1 MATTDLRFVRLG
13 RGWHP
18 ELTCAADLRGLLT
31 LDPALWA
38 ANAAPLS
45 TLRMDPVF
53 LKGLDADG
61 DERLRVDEVRAGIRW
76 TLDTLADTADL
87 DAGRDSL
94 RLAALTKDGEGARLR
109 AVAER
114 ALTRLGRPQATE
126 LSLAEVRAVRAEE
139 EAKGLSEAGLALVSA
154 AEDPALT
161 GFMERV
167 ITIGG
172 AEAHPTGQPAVSA
185 ASLDRALAEAAAWVA
200 WVDAGVNDA
209 ATVLPL
215 GDRTEAALAALDAL
229 SDKLHQYFLICDAV
243 ALDPALAARSWP
255 DGAGADLLD
264 PVAATAFLA
273 RAPLARPRPEGVLD
287 PKGPI
292 NPAWADAVAAL
303 VQQVVTPLL
312 GETPITRGA
321 VSDIRAKLAAFVAW
335 RAARPDTKAAELP
348 IDTVRADLADPDLAA
363 RVRELLQRSQDAAV
377 AFDGIVSVERLI
389 LNQANLLRLTNSFA
403 ANLDLYDT
411 DRTAQ
416 FEEGT
421 LIVDGRRFSM
431 AVRVPNRGR
440 HEAFCKRGTLFV
452 IYALIG
458 EKGGAWEYE
467 VAVPVTAGMRGALQE
482 GLWGVFIDRDGR
494 ERHAYISGL
503 VVNAISVKEALLAPF
518 MKIGEMVQGLADKA
532 GGAASAGMDSKVAEQ
547 TTAGFTTAS
556 SAPGK
561 AVAAAPAA
569 TAAAPT
575 ATATAPTTT
584 GATTVTATAG
594 GGGMAGSLPLLL
606 AGGGLAF
613 AALSSAF
620 TFIAGELAKLSPL
633 ELLGVFVALVLAYV
647 IPVSFAAWLRL
658 RRRDLGTILE
668 GSGWAVNTRLYL
680 NRELA
685 WRFTTR
691 PDAPNKSVRRTK

>member
-1 MATTDLRFVRLG
+1 MAKTDLRFVRLG

-18 ELTCAADLRGLLT
+18 ELLNAADLRGLLT

-53 LKGLDADG
+53 LKALDADG
-61 DERLRVDEVRAGIRW
+61 DGRLRVDEVQEEIRW
-76 TLDTLADTADL
+76 TLDALADTADL
-87 DAGRDSL
+87 DAGRATL
-94 RLAALTKDGEGARLR
+94 RLAALNKDGVGAGLC

-114 ALTRLGRPQATE
+114 ALTRLGRTGATE
-126 LSLAEVRAVRAEE
+126 LTLADVRAVRAEE
-139 EAKGLSEAGLALVSA
+139 EARGLSEAGLALASA
-154 AEDPALT
+154 AEDAALRA
-161 GFMERV
+161 FIERV
-167 ITIGG
+167 ITVGG
-172 AEAHPTGQPAVSA
+172 AEAHPTGQPAVSE
-185 ASLDRALAEAAAWVA
+185 ASLDRALVEAAAWLA

-209 ATVLPL
+209 ATVTPL
-215 GDRTEAALAALDAL
+215 GDSTEAALAALESV

-273 RAPLARPRPEGVLD
+273 RAPLARPRPDGVLD
-287 PKGPI
+287 PTGPI
-292 NPAWADAVAAL
+292 NPAWAEAIATFVQRAVEPL
-303 VQQVVTPLL
+303 VGGL
-312 GETPITRGA
+312 PITRITVKA
-321 VSDIRAKLAAFVAW
+321 LRAKLEPFVAW
-335 RAARPDTKAAELP
+335 RAARPNTKAAELP
-348 IDTVRADLADPDLAA
+348 IDVVRADLADVGLAA
-363 RVRELLQRSQDAAV
+363 GVRALLQRSHDAAV
-377 AFDGIVSVERLI
+377 AFDGIVSVERLV
-389 LNQANLLRLTNSFA
+389 LGQANLLRLVNSFA

-421 LIVDGRRFSM
+421 LIVDGRRFSL
-431 AVRVPNRGR
+431 AVRVPDRAR
-440 HEAFCKRGTLFV
+440 HEAFCKRGTLF
-452 IYALIG
+452 ILYALIG

-482 GLWGVFIDRDGR
+482 GLWGVFIDRDGQ

-503 VVNAISVKEALLAPF
+503 VVNSVSVKEALLAPF
-518 MKIGEMVQGLADKA
+518 MKIGELLQGLADKA
-532 GGAASAGMDSKVAEQ
+532 SGSASAGMDSKVAEK
-547 TTAGFTTAS
+547 TTAGFETAA

-561 AVAAAPAA
+561 AATPKDPATPAA
-569 TAAAPT
+569 TATVAAPGA
-575 ATATAPTTT
+575 ATA
-584 GATTVTATAG
+584 TATAG
-594 GGGMAGSLPLLL
+594 GGGMAASLPMLL

-620 TFIAGELAKLSPL
+620 AFIVGELAKLTPL
-633 ELLGVFVALVLAYV
+633 QLLGVFVALVLAYV

-685 WRFTTR
+685 QRFTTR
-691 PDAPNKSVRRTK
+691 PDAPNKSARRSA